1 MVLTGIPGREFL
13 NIIKRQIVLGLSSE
27 GSIFCHKSPNPGFFG
42 HLHSCSTVEGA
53 ATASVLTDSL
63 GTKLRRGNKR
73 TAMIKFFIG

>member
-1 MVLTGIPGREFL
+1 MCISGKEFL
-13 NIIKRQIVLGLSSE
+13 NIIKRQVVLGLSSE
-27 GSIFCHKSPNPGFFG
+27 GSILSHKSPTPGLSG

-73 TAMIKFFIG
+73 TPMIKLFIG